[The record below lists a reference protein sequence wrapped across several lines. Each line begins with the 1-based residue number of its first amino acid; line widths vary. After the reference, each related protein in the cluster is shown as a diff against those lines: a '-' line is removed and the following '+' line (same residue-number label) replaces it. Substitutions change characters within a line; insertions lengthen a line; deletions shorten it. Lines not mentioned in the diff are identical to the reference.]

1 MKTAMQELW
10 DWIDANCHEETF
22 NINYAREKSFE
33 LEKIQIINAIA
44 YGNTF
49 PEYQSDIDDIG
60 ESYYKWTYLKTEED
74 KQNLKNLNLKK

>member
-1 MKTAMQELW
+1 MTTLDKIFEKMNKMSNNEFQSWMLNNHDDLKQE
-10 DWIDANCHEETF
+10 
-22 NINYAREKSFE
+22 EKDN
-33 LEKIQIINAIA
+33 IINAIA

-60 ESYYKWTYLKTEED
+60 EGYYKWTYLKNEED